1 MTNGEKGEKI
11 QKTERKPAAGKT
23 SQASARAEERT
34 LTAKQQAFIDEYLID
49 LNGTQAYLRAFP
61 GVKETTARAN
71 AARLLANADIQ
82 DAIAEKRAKTAE
94 KLEITREMAIQQLGR
109 LSFSDP
115 RKLYDAYGRI
125 KPIHE
130 LDDDTAAA
138 VQSIEVEMRQ
148 IDGLDEPPVPVLKVR
163 MADRKGALDSL
174 IRAQGWNMPDKIE
187 HTGKNGGPIEHDVR
201 VVLVPPKQKAEVAVT
216 PIRQS
221 DED

>member
-23 SQASARAEERT
+23 SQASARAPVLNE
-34 LTAKQQAFIDEYLID
+34 KQELFCREYIIDR
-49 LNGTQAYLRAFP
+49 NATQAAQRAGYSEKTAYSQGQRLLKHAEIQKRIEQLRAES
-61 GVKETTARAN
+61 VE
-71 AARLLANADIQ
+71 RLELTRDEV
-82 DAIAEKRAKTAE
+82 IAQYR
-94 KLEITREMAIQQLGR
+94 RLG
-109 LSFSDP
+109 FSDP
-115 RKLYDAYGRI
+115 RKLYDAYGQI

-148 IDGLDEPPVPVLKVR
+148 VDGLDEPPVPVLKVR
-163 MADRKGALDSL
+163 MADRKGALDS
-174 IRAQGWNMPDKIE
+174 IMKAQGWNMPDKME

-216 PIRQS
+216 PIQRTD